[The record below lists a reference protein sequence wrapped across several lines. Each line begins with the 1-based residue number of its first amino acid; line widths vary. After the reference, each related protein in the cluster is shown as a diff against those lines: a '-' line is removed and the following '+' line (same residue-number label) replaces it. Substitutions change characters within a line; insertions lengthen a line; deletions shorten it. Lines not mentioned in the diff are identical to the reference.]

1 MRDAADDEEDE
12 TEDRRCPEGKGRPGG
27 VAAAID
33 ALNTVIR
40 AARGR
45 PPDGTSRGACQS
57 QPDGRF
63 STLQAPGK
71 RLAKCGSVVRKL
83 LKRRHPL

>member
-33 ALNTVIR
+33 ALNIHISH
-40 AARGR
+40 A
-45 PPDGTSRGACQS
+45 
-57 QPDGRF
+57 
-63 STLQAPGK
+63 STIAEYNAPGFGLN
-71 RLAKCGSVVRKL
+71 RPRSRSSFAP
-83 LKRRHPL
+83 RHDD